1 MVFQTF
7 WTWLST
13 RLAAYISVHV
23 ANTAAAIEPAAVTVA
38 VLYVM
43 VWGYLHL
50 SGRIDEPVVAAAVRL
65 LSIIV
70 VFGIGLRLWLYH
82 SLIVDTF
89 FDAPSELATSLVGA
103 TSPVTMVDTIW
114 DRGGTV
120 AGVWDKGGLLTG
132 DVGFYVAAAAIYLL
146 VGFVCVYAMFLIAL
160 SRIALAV
167 LLALGPVFIVLA
179 LFDSTR
185 RFFEAW
191 VHELANYA
199 LVTVLTVMVAALL
212 LDLVEAYADQTAARG
227 SALLT
232 VDALNLALAA
242 SLVVLILR
250 QVLPIAARL
259 AGGFALS
266 GSGPSRARRGGR
278 TASRA
283 VSPIWRPT
291 RCRKRSRHGCRR
303 GARCRAGAPA
313 VRHDPLVQAD
323 RGWRAVVGRRG
334 LRRQ

>member
-7 WTWLST
+7 WAWLSS

-23 ANTAAAIEPAAVTVA
+23 ANTAAAIEPAAVTIA

-50 SGRIDEPVVAAAVRL
+50 SGKIDEPVVAAAVRL

-70 VFGIGLRLWLYH
+70 VFGVGLRLWLYH

-120 AGVWDKGGLLTG
+120 AGVLWDKGGLLTG
-132 DVGFYVAAAAIYLL
+132 DVGFYVAGAAIYLL

-167 LLALGPVFIVLA
+167 LLALGPLFIVLA

-266 GSGPSRARRGGR
+266 GLGAVEGTARGAFGVVRGVAYAAADALPEAEPARVPVWRPVSGGR
-278 TASRA
+278 TGGAS
-283 VSPIWRPT
+283 
-291 RCRKRSRHGCRR
+291 
-303 GARCRAGAPA
+303 
-313 VRHDPLVQAD
+313 
-323 RGWRAVVGRRG
+323 
-334 LRRQ
+334 